1 MRWIAWCILVGEAWL
16 DTSVDFC
23 KSGHSLEH
31 SLEMV
36 EVLIPVIEAMEQI
49 ECLHQAGRGWCSFE

>member
-1 MRWIAWCILVGEAWL
+1 MRWIAWCILVGESL
-16 DTSVDFC
+16 VGQPPVDFC

-49 ECLHQAGRGWCSFE
+49 EWPASSWERMVLF